1 VYRKSGYCNF
11 DHPYNVSYS
20 LACALGCGEFYE
32 GGPRVCRQPV
42 TWSATAESLRNTD
55 LKRAKCILIQ
65 QRSSGIVTAV
75 EMYVNESGVL

>member
-1 VYRKSGYCNF
+1 MKV
-11 DHPYNVSYS
+11 V
-20 LACALGCGEFYE
+20 
-32 GGPRVCRQPV
+32 RVCRQPV
-42 TWSATAESLRNTD
+42 TRSATAESLRNTD